1 MHRFPLIGLLLATA
15 LAAPSIANADPYN
28 VAWGGAIPITSA
40 GWAANAGHSACTF
53 NANGTI
59 ALGSG
64 TYGPGVGCYWRM
76 TAPGNATVLS
86 VTVSSYGFRKASPSQ
101 VCGLTFGGL
110 NVPALFESCS
120 DANGSD
126 VITTNSLARTLD
138 VGIAVRDS
146 RGATIT
152 NGVANNVVFTSGWTT
167 LNDPTAPV
175 ASWTPPSTI
184 QTQDT
189 MALPWDV
196 VDPESHPRYIDV
208 LLDGNGI
215 LVLQNDG
222 CDSIWACGT
231 HGFGTATVA
240 GLSRLAD
247 GMHSIKVRSTSA
259 GGPSNAAAQTFET
272 NTHSPAPPVLTP
284 LAVATERDGWFGHA
298 PLAVTV
304 VDPNDDDV
312 SVGTAILR
320 DPAGK
325 ETWRTTL
332 GARPATVSLPAKA
345 FSSAG
350 AYALTVQLCD
360 KVAHCASS
368 TRELDW
374 DHDAPGVQLASAVTW
389 SSVPQAITPKATDGA
404 AGVASVTVT
413 VDGVATALGADGS
426 FALSAEGAHAV
437 VVVARDRAGNE
448 ARLERTLGIDSHAPV
463 LRGVGFD
470 DAAHALRIDLADDL
484 AGVASVHATRHGV
497 TLEATLTASR
507 RSALVRLPHG
517 VTLDGAAVHL
527 EVLDAASPAN
537 GLAVDATAAVR
548 PSSRIL
554 SLARAGRS
562 VSATASSATGR
573 LELWAF
579 PRRLRPRRVAIARLV
594 GGKATLALPRRR
606 PARTTRYALRIGSS
620 DTLRAS
626 RFRTVRTVHVVA
638 FVRAFRLAVDG
649 DQLLVR
655 ARYSGHGEIAPVHLL
670 VRVAAG
676 GRWVEGCEQPSG
688 GLGLTLRRDG
698 TIAGSCRI
706 PPTARGGDWLYRL
719 QVAARPALWP
729 WLSAPS
735 PVIRLTLPR

>member
-1 MHRFPLIGLLLATA
+1 MHRFPLIGLLLVIT
-15 LAAPSIANADPYN
+15 LAASPDARADPFN
-28 VAWGGAIPITSA
+28 VAWGGATPITSA
-40 GWAANAGHSACTF
+40 GWATNGGHPACTF

-59 ALGSG
+59 ALGVG
-64 TYGPGVGCYWRM
+64 TYTPGAGCYWRM
-76 TAPGNATVLS
+76 TAPGSATILS

-101 VCGLTFGGL
+101 VCGLTFGGQ

-120 DANGSD
+120 DVNGSD

-175 ASWTPPSTI
+175 VSWVSPTTI

-189 MALPWDV
+189 MPLPWDV
-196 VDPESHPRYIDV
+196 ADGESHPRYIDV
-208 LLDGNGI
+208 LLDGNAI
-215 LVLQNDG
+215 FVLQNDG

-231 HGFGTATVA
+231 HALGTATVA

-247 GMHSIKVRSTSA
+247 GIHSIKIRSTSA
-259 GGPSNAAAQTFET
+259 GGPSQTAAQPFET

-284 LAVATERDGWFGHA
+284 LAVAAERDGWFGHA
-298 PLAVTV
+298 PLVVTV

-312 SVGTAILR
+312 SVGTAVLR

-332 GARPATVSLPAKA
+332 GAKPPTVSLPAKA

-350 AYALTVQLCD
+350 AYALTVQVCD

-368 TRELDW
+368 TREIDW
-374 DHDAPGVQLASAVTW
+374 DHDAPSVQLTNAVAW

-404 AGVASVTVT
+404 AGVASIAVT
-413 VDGVATALGADGS
+413 VDGAAEPLAADGS
-426 FALSAEGAHAV
+426 FLVSAEGAHAIV
-437 VVVARDRAGNE
+437 AIARDRAGNE
-448 ARLERTLGIDSHAPV
+448 TRLERTLGIDTHGPV

-484 AGVASVHATRHGV
+484 AGIASVHATRGGV
-497 TLEATLTASR
+497 ALETTLAASR

-517 VTLDGAAVHL
+517 VALDGAGVHL
-527 EVLDAASPAN
+527 EVADAAAPGNS
-537 GLAVDATAAVR
+537 LAVDATAAVR

-554 SLARAGRS
+554 GLRRSGRS
-562 VSATASSATGR
+562 VSATSSSATGR

-579 PRRLRPRRVAIARLV
+579 PRRLRPRRVALARLSD
-594 GGKATLALPRRR
+594 GKATLALPRRK

-620 DTLRAS
+620 DTVRAS
-626 RFRTVRTVHVVA
+626 RFRTVRTVRVAA
-638 FVRAFRLAVDG
+638 FVRAFQLTIDG
-649 DQLLVR
+649 DRLLVR
-655 ARYSGHGEIAPVHLL
+655 ARYSGHGEVAPVHLL

-676 GRWVEGCEQPSG
+676 GRWVEGCELPSG
-688 GLGLTLRRDG
+688 GLGVTLRQDG
-698 TIAGSCRI
+698 AIAGSCRI
-706 PPTARGGDWLYRL
+706 PPTARGGTWLYRL
-719 QVAARPALWP
+719 QIASRPALWP
-729 WLSAPS
+729 WLATPS
-735 PVIRLTLPR
+735 PVMRLTLPR